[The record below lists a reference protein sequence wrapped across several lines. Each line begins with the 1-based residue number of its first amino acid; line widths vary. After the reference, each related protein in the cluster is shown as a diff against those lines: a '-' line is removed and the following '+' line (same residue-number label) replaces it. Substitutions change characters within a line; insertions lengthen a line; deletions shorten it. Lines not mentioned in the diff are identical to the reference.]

1 MQKNVAN
8 SKKIF
13 IFALDFIKNVMNTHF
28 LWFKS
33 FIIYFSVCYV
43 LTACVSTKSIV
54 YFQPIH
60 PRIDEEVTS
69 MMAAYMPTIKPG
81 DILSIMVN
89 GLDRDDREIFNPPYS
104 TTQYPQTG
112 GFIVLQPIRGFTVD
126 TLGFIDFPQLGKLEV
141 SGLTTNEL
149 EVRLTEQLH
158 EFFISPTVSVNIA
171 NFIISVLGEVA
182 RPAQYVLSN
191 NQITLPEALALAGDM
206 TIYGKRENIL
216 VIREMEGQR
225 FFARVNLTDRSL
237 FTSPYY
243 YLRAGDL
250 IYVEPKKGRMTSTDR
265 TYQLAPILIS
275 SLSFLMLLLNTI
287 LKD

>member
-1 MQKNVAN
+1 MD
-8 SKKIF
+8 SKKTF
-13 IFALDFIKNVMNTHF
+13 TFAPDFLLKNVMNIRVF
-28 LWFKS
+28 SVKS
-33 FIIYFSVCYV
+33 FIIYFLVYYV
-43 LTACVSTKSIV
+43 LVGCVSTKSII

-60 PRIDEEVTS
+60 PTMDEEVTS
-69 MMAAYMPTIKPG
+69 MLATYTPKIKPG

-89 GLDRDDREIFNPPYS
+89 GLDRDDREIFNPPY
-104 TTQYPQTG
+104 TITQYPQTG

-126 TLGFIDFPQLGKLEV
+126 SLGCIDFPQIGKMEV
-141 SGLTTNEL
+141 AGLTTNEL
-149 EVRLTEQLH
+149 GVSLTEQLQ

-171 NFIISVLGEVA
+171 NFIISVLGEVT

-191 NQITLPEALALAGDM
+191 NQITLPEALALAGDL

-225 FFARVNLTDRSL
+225 FFARVDLTDRSL

-250 IYVEPKKGRMTSTDR
+250 IYVEPKKGRLTSTDR

-287 LKD
+287 IKK